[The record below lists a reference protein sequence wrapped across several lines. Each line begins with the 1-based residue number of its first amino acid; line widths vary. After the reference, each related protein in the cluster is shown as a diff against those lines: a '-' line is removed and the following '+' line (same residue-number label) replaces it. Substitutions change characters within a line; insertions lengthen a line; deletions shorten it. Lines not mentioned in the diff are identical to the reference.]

1 MFRRKQT
8 FRFYTPSM
16 NLRIPK
22 TANNRVYACVF
33 ALFVVASVAPPA
45 MAQGTKTFPSP
56 AILPTIKPSPDATPV
71 DLVPVAAMDISPQ
84 DRALFLRAI
93 RDTKRRRWA
102 SARSRASDAE
112 SPIPRKVIDWI
123 YMRQP
128 GANVDFM
135 ERTAFIIQNPNWP
148 LMAELRRRAEDSVDG
163 DVPHGALIDWF
174 NTNPPT
180 TAAGVL
186 AYARALRTNGN
197 QDRAKEIA
205 RTAWKEG
212 LTGRNEERALLREFG
227 ESFTSD
233 DHWERIDRLLYIAY
247 TSTASRSLQYVS
259 RDRQLLARARIAL
272 ITSRSGV
279 DAAIARVPDHL
290 QNDAGLL
297 YDRVRWRRLRGREE
311 SARELI
317 PSFPAGGP
325 RPDLWWRERHLL
337 ARDALSKGDVQEAY
351 ALAKHHG
358 ATDAVSVSEAEWL
371 AGWIALRHLKDGEAA
386 LPHFE
391 KVYDSVTRPVSLA
404 RGAYWT
410 GRATEFLGRPDIAE
424 EWYLRAGAY
433 PTTYYGQL
441 AISRLKEG
449 AIPRLPQDPVPTPSE
464 RRAFEESDLTQ
475 AVKLLLLTDE
485 KVYQRHFARALASSS
500 GFGGFRHL
508 TAELTNRL
516 ARPDIG
522 VWVARRAAA
531 DKITLLKHGY
541 PSPLYDYPEKPEKAF
556 ILAIARQESNF
567 DPSARSSAGAR
578 GLMQLMPATARN
590 VARSMRLRY
599 SRPRLTSDPSYNLRI
614 GSRYLSNLVDAY
626 DGSYILAAA
635 AYNAGP
641 SRARRWI
648 RQFGDPRD
656 PNTDAIDWV
665 EKIPFTETRNYVQRV
680 MENLMVYRT
689 TLASRLDISQE
700 LESNLIR
707 AQH

>member
-1 MFRRKQT
+1 MFGYKQSLGI
-8 FRFYTPSM
+8 FS
-16 NLRIPK
+16 LS
-22 TANNRVYACVF
+22 ANVCFFGPTNNKILAF
-33 ALFVVASVAPPA
+33 AIALFIVIIGIPPA
-45 MAQGTKTFPSP
+45 QSQNVKTYPSP
-56 AILPTIKPSPDATPV
+56 AILPTIKPSPNAPPEILQPIEETR
-71 DLVPVAAMDISPQ
+71 ISPQ
-84 DRALFLRAI
+84 DRALFLRAM
-93 RDTKRRRWA
+93 RDVDRRRWS
-102 SARSRASDAE
+102 SARARVSEAE
-112 SPIPRKVIDWI
+112 SSIPRKIVDWI

-135 ERTAFIIQNPNWP
+135 ERTAFIIQNPSWP
-148 LMAELRRRAEDSVDG
+148 LMVELRRRAEDSID
-163 DVPHGALIDWF
+163 DDTPHGALIDWF
-174 NTNPPT
+174 NTHPPT

-186 AYARALRTNGN
+186 AYARALSANGN
-197 QDRAKEIA
+197 QEQAEQVA
-205 RTAWKEG
+205 RTAWRQG
-212 LTGRNEERALLREFG
+212 LTGRNEERSLMREFG
-227 ESFTSD
+227 DSFTSD

-247 TSTASRSLQYVS
+247 TSTASRSLQYVD

-272 ITSRSGV
+272 VSSRSGV
-279 DAAIARVPDHL
+279 DAAIARVPAHL
-290 QNDAGLL
+290 QNDPGLL

-317 PSFPAGGP
+317 PPYPVGGP

-337 ARDALSKGDVQEAY
+337 ARDALSKGEVTEAY
-351 ALAKHHG
+351 ELAKHHG

-371 AGWIALRHLKDGEAA
+371 AGWIALRYLKDGEAA

-391 KVYDSVTRPVSLA
+391 KVYDSVSRPVSLA

-410 GRATEFLGRPDIAE
+410 GRAAEYLGRPDIAE

-449 AIPRLPQDPVPTPSE
+449 AIPQLPQDPTPTPSE

-475 AVKLLLLTDE
+475 AVRLLLLTDE

-541 PSPLYDYPEKPEKAF
+541 PSPLYEYPDKPEKAF
-556 ILAIARQESNF
+556 ILAVARQESNF
-567 DPSARSSAGAR
+567 DPAARSSAGAR

-599 SRPRLTSDPSYNLRI
+599 SRSRLTTDPSYNLRI
-614 GSRYLSNLVDAY
+614 GARYLSNLVDAY

-656 PNTDAIDWV
+656 PSTDPIDWV
-665 EKIPFTETRNYVQRV
+665 ENIPFSETRNYVQRV
-680 MENLMVYRT
+680 MENLMVYRA
-689 TLASRLDISQE
+689 TLAGRLDISQE
-700 LESNLIR
+700 LESNLSR
-707 AQH
+707 AH